1 MLTCSCMLRVEL
13 PQSAR
18 HNEVHAP
25 ESVQGNGSF
34 IDTLISLLC
43 GILCNNEQYNKTVG
57 KTSSSICIYFTLQII
72 IPYICKII
80 LKIILECPSQKK
92 NCSITK
98 IFC

>member
-18 HNEVHAP
+18 RSEVHAP

-72 IPYICKII
+72 IPYICNI
-80 LKIILECPSQKK
+80 EK
-92 NCSITK
+92 NYLTMSFIEK
-98 IFC
+98 ELLDY

>member
-1 MLTCSCMLRVEL
+1 MLRVEL

-18 HNEVHAP
+18 RSEVHAP

-72 IPYICKII
+72 ILYICNIEKNYLTMSFI
-80 LKIILECPSQKK
+80 EKK
-92 NCSITK
+92 LLDY
-98 IFC
+98 

>member
-1 MLTCSCMLRVEL
+1 MLRVEL

-18 HNEVHAP
+18 RSEVHAP

-57 KTSSSICIYFTLQII
+57 KTSSSICIYFILQII
-72 IPYICKII
+72 IPYICNIEKNYLTMSFRKRIARL
-80 LKIILECPSQKK
+80 LKYFVENIK
-92 NCSITK
+92 N
-98 IFC
+98 F